1 MSVKKTKYKKQGP
14 SLTSPVSIYTQTL
27 NTMKIDLP
35 SEQDRNSQFY
45 NNTLLQV
52 FESHKML
59 LNNKILKAFLLMTLQ
74 MWWNKIE

>member
-1 MSVKKTKYKKQGP
+1 
-14 SLTSPVSIYTQTL
+14 
-27 NTMKIDLP
+27 MKIDLP